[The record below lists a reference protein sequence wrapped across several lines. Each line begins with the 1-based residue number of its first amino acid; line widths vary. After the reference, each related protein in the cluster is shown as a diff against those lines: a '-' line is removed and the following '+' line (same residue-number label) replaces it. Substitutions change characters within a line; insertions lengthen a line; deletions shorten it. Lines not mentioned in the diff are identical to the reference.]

1 MSKTMKK
8 NIYFIMAVLLL
19 GVGACKKGS
28 FLDAKQPSDLNEES
42 TFTDSVRTI
51 AFLTRS
57 YVDVG
62 FNFDANRW
70 EGGGHP
76 VLADEAIP
84 VRFTGP
90 QNDAILMAS
99 GALSASSTNVAK
111 QAQVLNNWKT
121 PWENIRRANVFLLNV
136 GRSPLSERLKKQLK
150 AEARFLRAWY
160 YFQLVKV
167 YGGVPLIGDATYTA
181 TDNIDLPRSNY
192 GDCVDYIVK
201 ECEAAAADLPSFS
214 EQPQQDYGRIT
225 KGACMGLKSRMLL
238 YAASPLFNGG
248 GIATDAALK
257 NIAGYAIADPERWNK
272 AAQAAKDIISSG
284 SYALVEDN
292 VTRMGYGFYS
302 VFLKRYTNEY
312 LFAAMKA
319 PNREYE
325 NNLLPTSRTGS
336 GKSSAPTQQLVDAFG
351 MENGLPITDPASGYN
366 PNDPYVKRDPRFGN
380 SIIYNGSRFFL
391 ASSNAMVAV
400 NTFVGSSPDGPAAT
414 GPISIPGYYWRKMMI
429 EDGGGN
435 TDRCYPLI
443 RYAEILL
450 NYAEALNEYQG
461 PTAEVYNALVQ
472 IRKRAGILP
481 GINSNYGLKSGITK
495 DEMRLVIQNE
505 RRVELALEEHRV
517 WDVRRWK
524 IAEVTDNVMLKGM
537 KITKTGNNFT
547 YEVIDIK
554 PHAFRPAFY
563 LFPIPE
569 SEMAKSS
576 KFVQNPGW

>member
-1 MSKTMKK
+1 MKIK
-8 NIYFIMAVLLL
+8 FIHLVMAVFLLMA
-19 GVGACKKGS
+19 GACKKGG
-28 FLDAKQPSDLNEES
+28 FLDAKLASDLNETT

-51 AFLTRS
+51 AFLTRL
-57 YVDVG
+57 YTNVG

-84 VRFTGP
+84 VRYTGP

-99 GALSASSTNVAK
+99 GALSPSSTNVSK
-111 QAQVLNNWKT
+111 QAEVLNNWKL
-121 PWENIRRANVFLLNV
+121 PWENIRRANVFLSNV
-136 GRSPLSERLKKQLK
+136 DRSPLSAGLKKKLK
-150 AEARFLRAWY
+150 AETRFLRAWY

-167 YGGVPLIGDATYTA
+167 YGGVPLIGDVNYGIA
-181 TDNIDLPRSNY
+181 DNIDLPRSSY
-192 GDCVDYIVK
+192 SDCVDYIVN
-201 ECEAAAADLPSFS
+201 ECNAAAADLPDFDT
-214 EQPQQDYGRIT
+214 QLQQDYGRAT

-238 YAASPLFNGG
+238 YAASPLFNGE
-248 GIATDAALK
+248 GIAADAALK
-257 NIAGYAIADPERWNK
+257 SIAGYANIDPERWNK
-272 AAQAAKDIISSG
+272 AAQAAKEIINSG
-284 SYALVEDN
+284 TYVLREDN
-292 VTRMGYGFYS
+292 VTRRGYGFYS
-302 VFLKRYTNEY
+302 VFLTRYNREY
-312 LFAAMKA
+312 LFGAMKA

-325 NNLLPTSRTGS
+325 NNLLPTSRAGS

-380 SIIYNGSRFFL
+380 SIIYNGATFFL
-391 ASSNAMVAV
+391 TSSNAMVAV
-400 NTFVGSSPDGPAAT
+400 NTFVGASPDGPAAT
-414 GPISIPGYYWRKMMI
+414 GPIAIPGYYWRKMMV

-461 PTAEVYNALVQ
+461 PTSEVYATLIQ

-481 GINSNYGLKSGITK
+481 GLDDNYGLKSGISK
-495 DEMRLVIQNE
+495 AEMRLVIQNE

-537 KITKTGNNFT
+537 KITKTGNTLT

-554 PHAFRPAFY
+554 PHFFRPAFY

-569 SEMAKSS
+569 SEMAKSP

>member
-1 MSKTMKK
+1 MKIK
-8 NIYFIMAVLLL
+8 FIHLVMAVFLLMA
-19 GVGACKKGS
+19 GACKKGG
-28 FLDAKQPSDLNEES
+28 FLDAKLASDLNETT

-51 AFLTRS
+51 AFLTRL
-57 YVDVG
+57 YTNVG

-84 VRFTGP
+84 VRYTGP

-99 GALSASSTNVAK
+99 GALSPSSTNVSK
-111 QAQVLNNWKT
+111 QAEVLNNWKL
-121 PWENIRRANVFLLNV
+121 PWENIRRANVFLSNV
-136 GRSPLSERLKKQLK
+136 DRSPLSAGLKKKLK
-150 AEARFLRAWY
+150 AETRFLRAWY

-167 YGGVPLIGDATYTA
+167 YGGVPLIGDVNYGIA
-181 TDNIDLPRSNY
+181 DNIDLPRSSY
-192 GDCVDYIVK
+192 SDCVDYIVN
-201 ECEAAAADLPSFS
+201 ECNAAAADLPDFDT
-214 EQPQQDYGRIT
+214 QLQQDYGRAT

-238 YAASPLFNGG
+238 YAASPLFNGE
-248 GIATDAALK
+248 GIAADAALK
-257 NIAGYAIADPERWNK
+257 SIAGYANIDPERWNK
-272 AAQAAKDIISSG
+272 AAQAAKEIINSG
-284 SYALVEDN
+284 TYVLREDN
-292 VTRMGYGFYS
+292 VTRRGYGFYS
-302 VFLKRYTNEY
+302 VFLTRYNREY
-312 LFAAMKA
+312 LFGAMKA

-325 NNLLPTSRTGS
+325 NNLLPTSRAGS

-380 SIIYNGSRFFL
+380 SIIYNGATFFL
-391 ASSNAMVAV
+391 TSSNAMVAV
-400 NTFVGSSPDGPAAT
+400 NTFVGASPDGPAAT
-414 GPISIPGYYWRKMMI
+414 GPIAIPGYYWRKMMV

-461 PTAEVYNALVQ
+461 PTSEVYATLIQ

-481 GINSNYGLKSGITK
+481 GLDDNYGLKSGISK
-495 DEMRLVIQNE
+495 AEMRLVIQNE

-537 KITKTGNNFT
+537 KITKTGNALT

-554 PHAFRPAFY
+554 PHFFRPAFY

-569 SEMAKSS
+569 SEMAKSP

>member
-1 MSKTMKK
+1 MKIK
-8 NIYFIMAVLLL
+8 FIHLVMAVFLLSA
-19 GVGACKKGS
+19 GACKKGG
-28 FLDAKQPSDLNEES
+28 FLDVKIASDLNEAT

-51 AFLTRS
+51 AFLTRL
-57 YVDVG
+57 YTNVG

-84 VRFTGP
+84 VRYTGP

-99 GALSASSTNVAK
+99 GALSASSTNVSK
-111 QAQVLNNWKT
+111 QAEVLNNWKL
-121 PWENIRRANVFLLNV
+121 PWENIRRANVFLINV
-136 GRSPLSERLKKQLK
+136 DRSPLSAALKKKLK
-150 AEARFLRAWY
+150 AETRFLRAWY

-167 YGGVPLIGDATYTA
+167 YGGVPLIGDVNYGLN
-181 TDNIDLPRSNY
+181 DNIDLARSSY
-192 GDCVDYIVK
+192 SDCVDYIVN
-201 ECEAAAADLPSFS
+201 ECNAAAADLPDFDT
-214 EQPQQDYGRIT
+214 QLQQDYGRVT

-248 GIATDAALK
+248 GIATDGTLK
-257 NIAGYAIADPERWNK
+257 SITGYSNVDPERWNK
-272 AAQAAKDIISSG
+272 AAQAAKDIINSG
-284 SYALVEDN
+284 TYSLREDN
-292 VTRMGYGFYS
+292 VTRRGYGFYT
-302 VFLKRYTNEY
+302 VFLTRYNREY
-312 LFAAMKA
+312 LFGAMKA

-325 NNLLPTSRTGS
+325 NNLLPTSRAGS

-380 SIIYNGSRFFL
+380 SIIYNGSTFFL
-391 ASSNAMVAV
+391 STSNAMVAV
-400 NTFVGSSPDGPAAT
+400 NTFLGASPDGPAAT
-414 GPISIPGYYWRKMMI
+414 GPIAIPGYYWRKMMV

-461 PTAEVYNALVQ
+461 PTGDVYNTLIQ
-472 IRKRAGILP
+472 IRKRAGILA
-481 GINSNYGLKSGITK
+481 GIDGNYGLKSGISK
-495 DEMRLVIQNE
+495 DDMRLVIQNE
-505 RRVELALEEHRV
+505 RRVELALEEHRL

-537 KITKTGNNFT
+537 KITKTGNTFT

-554 PHAFRPAFY
+554 PHFFRPAFY

-569 SEMAKSS
+569 SEMAKSP

>member
-1 MSKTMKK
+1 MKIK
-8 NIYFIMAVLLL
+8 FIHLVMAVFLLMA
-19 GVGACKKGS
+19 GACKKGG
-28 FLDAKQPSDLNEES
+28 FLDAKLASDLNETT

-51 AFLTRS
+51 AFLTRL
-57 YVDVG
+57 YTNVG

-84 VRFTGP
+84 VRYTGP

-99 GALSASSTNVAK
+99 GALSPSSTNVSK
-111 QAQVLNNWKT
+111 QAEVLNNWKL
-121 PWENIRRANVFLLNV
+121 PWENIRRANVFLSNV
-136 GRSPLSERLKKQLK
+136 DRSPLSAGLKKKLK
-150 AEARFLRAWY
+150 AETRFLRAWY

-167 YGGVPLIGDATYTA
+167 YGGVPLIGDVNYGIA
-181 TDNIDLPRSNY
+181 DNIDLPRSSY
-192 GDCVDYIVK
+192 SDCVDYIVN
-201 ECEAAAADLPSFS
+201 ECNAAATDLPDFDA
-214 EQPQQDYGRIT
+214 QLQQDYGRAT

-238 YAASPLFNGG
+238 YAASPLFNGE
-248 GIATDAALK
+248 GIAADAALK
-257 NIAGYAIADPERWNK
+257 SIAGYANIDPERWNK
-272 AAQAAKDIISSG
+272 AAQAAKEIINSG
-284 SYALVEDN
+284 TYVLREDN
-292 VTRMGYGFYS
+292 VTRRGYGFYS
-302 VFLKRYTNEY
+302 VFLTRYNREY
-312 LFAAMKA
+312 LFGAMKA

-325 NNLLPTSRTGS
+325 NNLLPTSRAGS

-380 SIIYNGSRFFL
+380 SIIYNGATFFL
-391 ASSNAMVAV
+391 TSSNAMVAV
-400 NTFVGSSPDGPAAT
+400 NTFVGASPDGPAAT
-414 GPISIPGYYWRKMMI
+414 GPIAIPGYYWRKMMV

-461 PTAEVYNALVQ
+461 PTSEVYATLIQ

-481 GINSNYGLKSGITK
+481 GLDDNYGLKSGISK
-495 DEMRLVIQNE
+495 AEMRLVIQNE

-537 KITKTGNNFT
+537 KITKTGNTLT

-554 PHAFRPAFY
+554 PHFFRPAFY

-569 SEMAKSS
+569 SEMAKSP

>member
-1 MSKTMKK
+1 MKIK
-8 NIYFIMAVLLL
+8 YIYLVMAILLI
-19 GVGACKKGS
+19 GVSSCKKGS
-28 FLDAKQPSDLNEES
+28 FLDAKQPSDLNEQA

-99 GALSASSTNVAK
+99 GALSASSTNVSK
-111 QAQVLNNWKT
+111 QAQVLNNWRT
-121 PWENIRRANVFLLNV
+121 PWENIRRANVFLQNAD
-136 GRSPLSERLKKQLK
+136 RSPLSAGLRKKLK
-150 AEARFLRAWY
+150 AEVRFLRAWY

-167 YGGVPLIGDATYTA
+167 YGGVPLVGDAVYTNS
-181 TDNIDLPRSNY
+181 DNIDLPRSNY
-192 GDCVDYIVK
+192 GDCIDYIVK
-201 ECEAAAADLPSFS
+201 ECDAVAADLPGFN
-214 EQPQQDYGRIT
+214 EQLQQDYGRVT
-225 KGACMGLKSRMLL
+225 KGACMGLKSRALL

-248 GIATDAALK
+248 GIATDPTLK
-257 NIAGYAIADPERWNK
+257 NITGYASADQERWNK
-272 AAQAAKDIISSG
+272 AAQAAKDIINSG
-284 SYALVEDN
+284 TYALMEDN
-292 VTRMGYGFYS
+292 DTRMGYGFYS
-302 VFLKRYTNEY
+302 VFLKRYNNEY

-380 SIIYNGSRFFL
+380 SIIYNGSKFFF
-391 ASSNAMVAV
+391 ASSNNMAVV

-414 GPISIPGYYWRKMMI
+414 GPINIPGYYWRKMMV
-429 EDGGGN
+429 EDGSGN

-461 PTAEVYNALVQ
+461 PVGEVYNTLIRV
-472 IRKRAGILP
+472 RKRAGIVA
-481 GINSNYGLKSGITK
+481 GANSNYGLKAGISK

-505 RRVELALEEHRV
+505 RRVELALEEHRL

-537 KITKTGNNFT
+537 KITKVGNGFT

-569 SEMAKSS
+569 SEIAKSP
-576 KFVQNPGW
+576 KLLQNPGW

>member
-1 MSKTMKK
+1 MKIK
-8 NIYFIMAVLLL
+8 YTYLVMASLLMGL
-19 GVGACKKGS
+19 GACKKGG
-28 FLDAKQPSDLNEES
+28 FLDAKQPSDLNEQA

-51 AFLTRS
+51 AFLTRAYS
-57 YVDVG
+57 DVG

-99 GALSASSTNVAK
+99 GALSASSTNVTK
-111 QAQVLNNWKT
+111 QVQVLNNWKT
-121 PWENIRRANVFLLNV
+121 PWDNIRRVNVFLQNAD
-136 GRSPLSERLKKQLK
+136 RSPISDRLKKQLK

-167 YGGVPLIGDATYTA
+167 YGGVPLIGDVVYTID
-181 TDNIDLPRSNY
+181 DNIDLIRSNY
-192 GDCVDYIVK
+192 GDCIDYIVK
-201 ECEAAAADLPSFS
+201 ECEAASADLPGFN
-214 EQPQQDYGRIT
+214 EQLQQDYGRIT
-225 KGACMGLKSRMLL
+225 KGACMGLKSRVLL

-248 GIATDAALK
+248 GIATDAVLK
-257 NIAGYAIADPERWNK
+257 NITGYANADQERWNK
-272 AAQAAKDIISSG
+272 AAQAAKEIITSG
-284 SYALVEDN
+284 TYALMEDN
-292 VTRMGYGFYS
+292 DTRRGYGFYS
-302 VFLKRYTNEY
+302 VFLKRYNNEY

-391 ASSNAMVAV
+391 GSSNAMVAV

-414 GPISIPGYYWRKMMI
+414 GPIAIPGYYWRKMMV
-429 EDGGGN
+429 EDGSGN

-461 PTAEVYNALVQ
+461 PVTEVYNALIQV
-472 IRKRAGILP
+472 RKRAGILA
-481 GINSNYGLKSGITK
+481 GTDGNYGLKPGISK
-495 DEMRLVIQNE
+495 EAMRLVIQNE
-505 RRVELALEEHRV
+505 RRVELALEEHRL

-537 KITKTGNNFT
+537 KIAKVGNGFT

-569 SEMAKSS
+569 SEIAKSP
-576 KFVQNPGW
+576 KLIQNPGW

>member
-1 MSKTMKK
+1 MKK
-8 NIYFIMAVLLL
+8 NIYFIVAVLLL

-111 QAQVLNNWKT
+111 QVQVLNNWKT
-121 PWENIRRANVFLLNV
+121 PWENIRRTNVFLLNV

-248 GIATDAALK
+248 GIANDAALK
-257 NIAGYAIADPERWNK
+257 NIAGYATADPERWSK

-284 SYALVEDN
+284 SYTLMEDN
-292 VTRMGYGFYS
+292 VTRMGYGFYN
-302 VFLKRYTNEY
+302 VFLKRYNNEY

-366 PNDPYVKRDPRFGN
+366 ANDPYVKRDPRFGN

-429 EDGGGN
+429 EDGSGN
-435 TDRCYPLI
+435 TERCYPLI

-461 PTAEVYNALVQ
+461 PIAEVYNTLIQV
-472 IRKRAGILP
+472 RKRAGILP
-481 GINSNYGLKSGITK
+481 GLNSNYGLKSGITK

-537 KITKTGNNFT
+537 KITKTGNNFS

-569 SEMAKSS
+569 SEIAKSP
-576 KFVQNPGW
+576 KLLQNPGW

>member
-1 MSKTMKK
+1 MKIK
-8 NIYFIMAVLLL
+8 FIHLVMAVFLLSA
-19 GVGACKKGS
+19 GACKKGG
-28 FLDAKQPSDLNEES
+28 FLDVKIASDLNEAT

-51 AFLTRS
+51 AFLTRL
-57 YVDVG
+57 YTNVG

-84 VRFTGP
+84 VRYTGP

-99 GALSASSTNVAK
+99 GALSASSTNVSK
-111 QAQVLNNWKT
+111 QAEVLNNWKL
-121 PWENIRRANVFLLNV
+121 PWENIRRANVFLINV
-136 GRSPLSERLKKQLK
+136 DRSPLSAALKKKLK
-150 AEARFLRAWY
+150 AETRFLRAWY

-167 YGGVPLIGDATYTA
+167 YGGVPLIGDVNYGLN
-181 TDNIDLPRSNY
+181 DNIDLARSSY
-192 GDCVDYIVK
+192 SDCVDYIVN
-201 ECEAAAADLPSFS
+201 ECNAAAADLPDFDT
-214 EQPQQDYGRIT
+214 QLQQDYGRVT

-248 GIATDAALK
+248 GIATDGALK
-257 NIAGYAIADPERWNK
+257 SITGYSNVDPERWNK
-272 AAQAAKDIISSG
+272 AAQAAKEIINSG
-284 SYALVEDN
+284 TYSLREDN
-292 VTRMGYGFYS
+292 VTRRGYGFYT
-302 VFLKRYTNEY
+302 VFLTRYNREY
-312 LFAAMKA
+312 LFGAMKA

-380 SIIYNGSRFFL
+380 SIIYNGSTFFL
-391 ASSNAMVAV
+391 STSNAMVAV
-400 NTFVGSSPDGPAAT
+400 NTFLGASPDGPAAT
-414 GPISIPGYYWRKMMI
+414 GPIAIPGYYWRKMMV

-461 PTAEVYNALVQ
+461 PTGDVYNTLIQ
-472 IRKRAGILP
+472 IRKRAGILA
-481 GINSNYGLKSGITK
+481 GIDGNYGLKSGISK
-495 DEMRLVIQNE
+495 DDMRLVIQNE
-505 RRVELALEEHRV
+505 RRVELALEEHRL

-537 KITKTGNNFT
+537 KITKTGNTFT

-554 PHAFRPAFY
+554 PHFFRPAFY

-569 SEMAKSS
+569 SEMAKSP

>member
-1 MSKTMKK
+1 MKIK
-8 NIYFIMAVLLL
+8 FIHLVMAVFLLMA
-19 GVGACKKGS
+19 GACKKGG
-28 FLDAKQPSDLNEES
+28 FLDAKLASDLNETT

-51 AFLTRS
+51 SFLTRL
-57 YVDVG
+57 YTNVG

-84 VRFTGP
+84 VRYTGP

-111 QAQVLNNWKT
+111 QAEVLNNWKL
-121 PWENIRRANVFLLNV
+121 PWENIRRANVFLSNID
-136 GRSPLSERLKKQLK
+136 RSPLSAGLKKKLK
-150 AEARFLRAWY
+150 AESRFLRAWY

-167 YGGVPLIGDATYTA
+167 YGGVPLIGDVNYGIA
-181 TDNIDLPRSNY
+181 DNIDLPRSSY
-192 GDCVDYIVK
+192 SDCVDYIVN
-201 ECEAAAADLPSFS
+201 ECNAAAADLPDFDT
-214 EQPQQDYGRIT
+214 QLQQDYGRAT

-238 YAASPLFNGG
+238 YAASPLFNGE
-248 GIATDAALK
+248 GIAGDAALK
-257 NIAGYAIADPERWNK
+257 SITGYTNVDPERWNK
-272 AAQAAKDIISSG
+272 AAQAAKDIINSG
-284 SYALVEDN
+284 TYSLREDN
-292 VTRMGYGFYS
+292 ITRRGYGFYS
-302 VFLKRYTNEY
+302 VFLTRYNREY
-312 LFAAMKA
+312 LFGGMKA

-351 MENGLPITDPASGYN
+351 MENGLPITDPASGYK

-380 SIIYNGSRFFL
+380 SIIYNGSTFFL
-391 ASSNAMVAV
+391 TSSNAMVAV
-400 NTFVGSSPDGPAAT
+400 NTFVGASPDGPAAT
-414 GPISIPGYYWRKMMI
+414 GPIAIPGYYWRKMMV
-429 EDGGGN
+429 EDGAGN

-461 PTAEVYNALVQ
+461 PTTEVYSTLIQ

-481 GINSNYGLKSGITK
+481 GLDDNYGLKTGISK
-495 DEMRLVIQNE
+495 ADMRLVIQNE
-505 RRVELALEEHRV
+505 RRVELALEEHRL

-537 KITKTGNNFT
+537 KITKTGNTLT

-554 PHAFRPAFY
+554 PHFFRPAFY

-569 SEMAKSS
+569 SEMAKSP

>member
-1 MSKTMKK
+1 MKIK
-8 NIYFIMAVLLL
+8 FIHLVMAVFLLMA
-19 GVGACKKGS
+19 GACKKGG
-28 FLDAKQPSDLNEES
+28 FLDAKLASDLNETT

-51 AFLTRS
+51 AFLTRL
-57 YVDVG
+57 YTNVG

-84 VRFTGP
+84 VRYTGP

-99 GALSASSTNVAK
+99 GALSPSSTNVSK
-111 QAQVLNNWKT
+111 QAEVLNNWKL
-121 PWENIRRANVFLLNV
+121 PWENIRRANVFLSNV
-136 GRSPLSERLKKQLK
+136 DRSPLSAGLKKKLK
-150 AEARFLRAWY
+150 AETRFLRAWY

-167 YGGVPLIGDATYTA
+167 YGGVPLIGDVNYGTA
-181 TDNIDLPRSNY
+181 DNIDLPRSSY
-192 GDCVDYIVK
+192 SDCVDYIVN
-201 ECEAAAADLPSFS
+201 ECNAAAADLPDFDT
-214 EQPQQDYGRIT
+214 QLQQDYGRAT

-238 YAASPLFNGG
+238 YAASPLFNGE
-248 GIATDAALK
+248 GIAADAALK
-257 NIAGYAIADPERWNK
+257 SIAGYANIDPERWNK
-272 AAQAAKDIISSG
+272 AAQAAKEIINSG
-284 SYALVEDN
+284 TYVLREDN
-292 VTRMGYGFYS
+292 VTRRGYGFYS
-302 VFLKRYTNEY
+302 VFLTRYNREY
-312 LFAAMKA
+312 LFGAMKA

-325 NNLLPTSRTGS
+325 NNLLPTSRAGS

-380 SIIYNGSRFFL
+380 SIIYNGATFFL
-391 ASSNAMVAV
+391 TSSNAMVAV
-400 NTFVGSSPDGPAAT
+400 NTFVGASPDGPAAT
-414 GPISIPGYYWRKMMI
+414 GPIAIPGYYWRKMMV

-461 PTAEVYNALVQ
+461 PTSEVYATLIQ

-481 GINSNYGLKSGITK
+481 GLDDNYGLKSGISK
-495 DEMRLVIQNE
+495 AEMRLVIQNE

-537 KITKTGNNFT
+537 KITKTGNTLT

-554 PHAFRPAFY
+554 PHFFRPAFY

-569 SEMAKSS
+569 SEMAKSP

>member
-1 MSKTMKK
+1 MKIK
-8 NIYFIMAVLLL
+8 FIHLVMAVFLLMA
-19 GVGACKKGS
+19 GACKKGG
-28 FLDAKQPSDLNEES
+28 FLDAKLASDLNETT

-51 AFLTRS
+51 AFLTRL
-57 YVDVG
+57 YTNVG

-84 VRFTGP
+84 VRYTGP

-99 GALSASSTNVAK
+99 GALSPSSTNVSK
-111 QAQVLNNWKT
+111 QAEVLNNWKL
-121 PWENIRRANVFLLNV
+121 PWENIRRANVFLSNV
-136 GRSPLSERLKKQLK
+136 DRSPLSAGLKKKLK
-150 AEARFLRAWY
+150 AETRFLRAWY

-167 YGGVPLIGDATYTA
+167 YGGVPLIGDVNYGIA
-181 TDNIDLPRSNY
+181 DNIDLPRSSY
-192 GDCVDYIVK
+192 SDCVDYIVN
-201 ECEAAAADLPSFS
+201 ECNAAAADLPDFDT
-214 EQPQQDYGRIT
+214 QLQQDYGRAT

-238 YAASPLFNGG
+238 YAASPLFNGE
-248 GIATDAALK
+248 GIAADAALK
-257 NIAGYAIADPERWNK
+257 SIAGYANIDPERWNK
-272 AAQAAKDIISSG
+272 AAQAAKEIINSG
-284 SYALVEDN
+284 TYVLREDN
-292 VTRMGYGFYS
+292 VTRRGYGFYS
-302 VFLKRYTNEY
+302 VFLTRYNREY
-312 LFAAMKA
+312 LFGAMKA

-325 NNLLPTSRTGS
+325 NNLLPTSRAGS

-380 SIIYNGSRFFL
+380 SIIYNGATFFL
-391 ASSNAMVAV
+391 TSSNAMVAV
-400 NTFVGSSPDGPAAT
+400 NTFVGASPDGPAAT
-414 GPISIPGYYWRKMMI
+414 GPIAIPGYYWRKMMV

-461 PTAEVYNALVQ
+461 PTSEVYATLIQ

-481 GINSNYGLKSGITK
+481 GIDDNYGLKSGISK
-495 DEMRLVIQNE
+495 AEMRLVIQNE

-537 KITKTGNNFT
+537 KITKTGNTLT

-554 PHAFRPAFY
+554 PHFFRPAFY

-569 SEMAKSS
+569 SEMAKSP

>member
-1 MSKTMKK
+1 
-8 NIYFIMAVLLL
+8 MAVFLLMA
-19 GVGACKKGS
+19 GACKKGG
-28 FLDAKQPSDLNEES
+28 FLDAKLASDLNETT

-51 AFLTRS
+51 SFLTRL
-57 YVDVG
+57 YTNVG

-84 VRFTGP
+84 VRYTGP

-111 QAQVLNNWKT
+111 QAEVLNNWKL
-121 PWENIRRANVFLLNV
+121 PWENIRRANVFLSNID
-136 GRSPLSERLKKQLK
+136 RSPLSAGLKKKLK
-150 AEARFLRAWY
+150 AESRFLRAWY

-167 YGGVPLIGDATYTA
+167 YGGVPLIGDVNYGIA
-181 TDNIDLPRSNY
+181 DNIDLPRSSY
-192 GDCVDYIVK
+192 SDCVDYIVN
-201 ECEAAAADLPSFS
+201 ECNAAAADLPDFDT
-214 EQPQQDYGRIT
+214 QLQQDYGRAT

-238 YAASPLFNGG
+238 YAASPLFNGE
-248 GIATDAALK
+248 GIAGDAALK
-257 NIAGYAIADPERWNK
+257 SITGYTNVDPERWNK
-272 AAQAAKDIISSG
+272 AAQAAKDIINSG
-284 SYALVEDN
+284 TYSLREDN
-292 VTRMGYGFYS
+292 ITRRGYGFYS
-302 VFLKRYTNEY
+302 VFLTRYNREY
-312 LFAAMKA
+312 LFGGMKA

-351 MENGLPITDPASGYN
+351 MENGLPITDPASGYK

-380 SIIYNGSRFFL
+380 SIIYNGSTFFL
-391 ASSNAMVAV
+391 TSSNAMVAV
-400 NTFVGSSPDGPAAT
+400 NTFVGASPDGPAAT
-414 GPISIPGYYWRKMMI
+414 GPIAIPGYYWRKMMV
-429 EDGGGN
+429 EDGAGN

-461 PTAEVYNALVQ
+461 PTTEVYSTLIQ

-481 GINSNYGLKSGITK
+481 GLDDNYGLKTGISK
-495 DEMRLVIQNE
+495 ADMRLVIQNE
-505 RRVELALEEHRV
+505 RRVELALEEHRL

-537 KITKTGNNFT
+537 KITKTGNTLT

-554 PHAFRPAFY
+554 PHFFRPAFY

-569 SEMAKSS
+569 SEMAKSP

>member
-1 MSKTMKK
+1 MKIK
-8 NIYFIMAVLLL
+8 FIHLVMAVFLLMA
-19 GVGACKKGS
+19 GACKKGG
-28 FLDAKQPSDLNEES
+28 FLDAKLASDLNETT

-51 AFLTRS
+51 AFLTRL
-57 YVDVG
+57 YTNVG

-84 VRFTGP
+84 VRYTGP

-99 GALSASSTNVAK
+99 GALSASSTNVTK
-111 QAQVLNNWKT
+111 QAEVLNNWKL
-121 PWENIRRANVFLLNV
+121 PWENIRRANVFLSNID
-136 GRSPLSERLKKQLK
+136 RSPLSAGLKKKLK
-150 AEARFLRAWY
+150 AETRFLRAWY

-167 YGGVPLIGDATYTA
+167 YGGVPLIGDVNYGIA
-181 TDNIDLPRSNY
+181 DNIDLPRSSY
-192 GDCVDYIVK
+192 SDCVDYIVN
-201 ECEAAAADLPSFS
+201 ECNAAAADLPDFDT
-214 EQPQQDYGRIT
+214 QLQQDYGRAT

-238 YAASPLFNGG
+238 YAASPLFNGE
-248 GIATDAALK
+248 GIAADAALK
-257 NIAGYAIADPERWNK
+257 SITGYANADLERWNK
-272 AAQAAKDIISSG
+272 AAQAAKDIINSG
-284 SYALVEDN
+284 TYSLREDN
-292 VTRMGYGFYS
+292 VTRRGYGFYS
-302 VFLKRYTNEY
+302 VFLNRYNREY
-312 LFAAMKA
+312 LFGGMKA

-336 GKSSAPTQQLVDAFG
+336 GRSSAPTQQLVDAFG

-366 PNDPYVKRDPRFGN
+366 PNDPYLKRDPRFGN
-380 SIIYNGSRFFL
+380 SIIYNGSTFFL
-391 ASSNAMVAV
+391 TSSNAMVAV
-400 NTFVGSSPDGPAAT
+400 NTFVGASPDGPAAT
-414 GPISIPGYYWRKMMI
+414 GPIAIPGYYWRKMMV

-461 PTAEVYNALVQ
+461 PTTEVYSTLIQ

-481 GINSNYGLKSGITK
+481 GLDDNYGLKSGISK
-495 DEMRLVIQNE
+495 ADMRLVIQNE
-505 RRVELALEEHRV
+505 RRVELALEEHRL

-524 IAEVTDNVMLKGM
+524 IAEVTNNVMLKGM
-537 KITKTGNNFT
+537 KITKTGNKLT

-554 PHAFRPAFY
+554 PHFFRPAFY

-569 SEMAKSS
+569 SEMAKSP

>member
-1 MSKTMKK
+1 MKIK
-8 NIYFIMAVLLL
+8 FIHLVMAVFLLMA
-19 GVGACKKGS
+19 GACKKGG
-28 FLDAKQPSDLNEES
+28 FLDAKLASDLNETT

-51 AFLTRS
+51 AFLTRL
-57 YVDVG
+57 YTNVG

-84 VRFTGP
+84 VRYTGP

-111 QAQVLNNWKT
+111 QAEVLNNWKL
-121 PWENIRRANVFLLNV
+121 PWENIRRANVFLSNID
-136 GRSPLSERLKKQLK
+136 RSPLSAGLKKQLK
-150 AEARFLRAWY
+150 AETRFLRAWY

-167 YGGVPLIGDATYTA
+167 YGGVPLIGDVNYGIA
-181 TDNIDLPRSNY
+181 DNIDLPRSSY
-192 GDCVDYIVK
+192 SDCVDYIVN
-201 ECEAAAADLPSFS
+201 ECNAAAADLPDFDT
-214 EQPQQDYGRIT
+214 QLQQDYGRAT

-238 YAASPLFNGG
+238 YAASPLFNGE
-248 GIATDAALK
+248 GIAGDATLK
-257 NIAGYAIADPERWNK
+257 SITGYANADLERWNK
-272 AAQAAKDIISSG
+272 AAQAAEDIINSG
-284 SYALVEDN
+284 TYSLREDN
-292 VTRMGYGFYS
+292 VTRRGYGFYS
-302 VFLKRYTNEY
+302 VFLTRYNREY
-312 LFAAMKA
+312 LFGGMKA

-380 SIIYNGSRFFL
+380 SIIYNGATFFL
-391 ASSNAMVAV
+391 TSSNAMVAV
-400 NTFVGSSPDGPAAT
+400 NTFVGASPDGPAAT
-414 GPISIPGYYWRKMMI
+414 GPIAIPGYYWRKMMV

-443 RYAEILL
+443 RYGEILL

-461 PTAEVYNALVQ
+461 PTTEVYSTLIQ

-481 GINSNYGLKSGITK
+481 GLDDNYGLKSGISK
-495 DEMRLVIQNE
+495 AGMRLVIQNE
-505 RRVELALEEHRV
+505 RRVELALEEHRL

-537 KITKTGNNFT
+537 KITKTGNTLT

-554 PHAFRPAFY
+554 PHFFRPAFY

-569 SEMAKSS
+569 SEMAKSP

>member
-1 MSKTMKK
+1 MKK

-121 PWENIRRANVFLLNV
+121 PWENIRRANVFLLNI

-181 TDNIDLPRSNY
+181 TDNIDLTRSNY

-201 ECEAAAADLPSFS
+201 ECEAAAVDLPSFS

-257 NIAGYAIADPERWNK
+257 NIAGYATADPERWNK
-272 AAQAAKDIISSG
+272 AAQAAKEIINSG
-284 SYALVEDN
+284 SYALMEDN
-292 VTRMGYGFYS
+292 VTRMGYGFYN
-302 VFLKRYTNEY
+302 VFLKRYNNEY

-414 GPISIPGYYWRKMMI
+414 GPINIPGYYWRKMMI
-429 EDGGGN
+429 EDGSGN
-435 TDRCYPLI
+435 TERCYPLI

-461 PTAEVYNALVQ
+461 PTAEVYNALIQ

-481 GINSNYGLKSGITK
+481 GLNSSYGLKSGITK

-505 RRVELALEEHRV
+505 RRVELALEEHRI

-569 SEMAKSS
+569 SEIAKSP
-576 KFVQNPGW
+576 KLVQNPGW